1 MSGETVTRHAFLA
14 LRDEHGFIKEG
25 FDFLD
30 EKRQLLAQRILVE
43 HAAYR
48 VRRDALAEAWA
59 SALVALA
66 NALGE
71 GGLLALSVAAP
82 PRIHLELPERERLA
96 HFGVP
101 LLDAELA
108 TQDAPDAS
116 SGLQRRCAVAFVHV
130 TRCATAAAATAGNL
144 HRLIAEYRRT
154 DRRARALENVVLPE
168 VGRRLHE
175 IEAALEDGD
184 LEETLRTRLAI
195 ANGAGLL

>member
-82 PRIHLELPERERLA
+82 PRIHLELPERQRLT
-96 HFGVP
+96 HFGVA

-130 TRCATAAAATAGNL
+130 THCATSAAATAGNL

-154 DRRARALENVVLPE
+154 DRRARALENVILPE
-168 VGRRLHE
+168 IRS
-175 IEAALEDGD
+175 D
-184 LEETLRTRLAI
+184 LAMMEEHLDLNDQEEVIRVHTLRR
-195 ANGAGLL
+195 